1 MESRAK
7 LNRLLMSARK
17 VRQVADVIRSKG
29 VDDALNYLAAL
40 KGMKRAIEP
49 LEKTVKSAVA
59 NFMQVN
65 PSAQTDKLVIK
76 QLLVDSA
83 SSQKRIR
90 ARAKGSAY
98 RRLKRSSH
106 ITVVISD

>member
-17 VRQVADVIRSKG
+17 VRQVADEIRAKS
-29 VDDALNYLAAL
+29 VDDALSFLAAL
-40 KGMKRAIEP
+40 NGMKRAIEP

-59 NFMQVN
+59 NFMQASPN
-65 PSAQTDKLVIK
+65 AQTDKLVIK
-76 QLLVDSA
+76 ELFVDSA